1 MSEDNKNIGNTWSK
15 YVYTNKSKKLTF
27 NLNELTDE
35 EKKKFNKLNDT
46 QKRQFIAAFKLNEEV
61 QFPDEVQIK
70 TTKEYSPNERYNKL
84 VITKTKSDELNNFIK
99 KNPGIENEK
108 VKDIKDIILRYTD
121 KITADDLAQAIAKNE
136 DITISDLNKLYIDKV
151 KELNISQA
159 ENVNISQANKVNFDK
174 LLLDVN
180 KLTSIIDD
188 PLKNS
193 LKEIVNKYSD
203 NNEIIE
209 AADKNDIAKLIT
221 ELEKQRDT
229 KLLDE
234 IKGNID
240 YLQIQL
246 DNIFGNV
253 GMTQDELLEILKNK
267 DDVKE
272 LKEMINSEFKDMK
285 DLIKVNETLNEIMKK
300 TNEGTIT
307 HEKALK
313 DLLPIVYQIY
323 NAYGRDA
330 RDDTVDLKY
339 MTNIPT
345 YIYTDP
351 ETGEKSNLY
360 RIHSKVDK
368 LTDNDIDI
376 LTNFIKMADKLIFNP
391 SGTSKAKDERM
402 KKFRDMLVQI
412 KNILYPEE
420 EGEGIKDFFKGVK
433 NIPEIESMKNELIK
447 INERLSK
454 LETSNFQPSQF
465 QQPQPVITSQNDIG
479 NTWSKPDQFQPQK
492 PEFLNSITQPVK
504 LKPLDIEVDNG
515 FKKTRQEEE
524 QGILKDLSEIMSRR
538 RQDLEPDEAES
549 SDDEWAEGLRK
560 NNFKGLK
567 LYSLNDLLK

>member
-1 MSEDNKNIGNTWSK
+1 MSEDKGK
-15 YVYTNKSKKLTF
+15 YIYTNKSKKLTF
-27 NLNELTDE
+27 DLNELTDDE
-35 EKKKFNKLNDT
+35 RKKFNKLNDT

-61 QFPDEVQIK
+61 QFPDEIQVK
-70 TTKEYSPNERYNKL
+70 TTKEYTPNERYNKL
-84 VITKTKSDELNNFIK
+84 VNVKNKSDEIK
-99 KNPGIENEK
+99 KFIQRNPEFK
-108 VKDIKDIILRYTD
+108 DYKLKDIREILLTYTTH
-121 KITADDLAQAIAKNE
+121 ITADDLAQALSKNE

-151 KELNISQA
+151 NELNISQA

-253 GMTQDELLEILKNK
+253 GMTQDEILEILKNK

-272 LKEMINSEFKDMK
+272 LKEMIKKAYKQTNQNINQKINTIIAKLNQSSDEASYESNIRTIIELISQMLQKADNYPIYQIDFPDNTAYGDLAVEMIRNGNFNYGISDITKNGADVVPSYKTTKEYKMLEGIVDYLNGIAMKIYNSYYM
-285 DLIKVNETLNEIMKK
+285 LNKQKFE
-300 TNEGTIT
+300 E
-307 HEKALK
+307 ALK
-313 DLLPIVYQIY
+313 QLGYPPI
-323 NAYGRDA
+323 
-330 RDDTVDLKY
+330 
-339 MTNIPT
+339 
-345 YIYTDP
+345 
-351 ETGEKSNLY
+351 
-360 RIHSKVDK
+360 
-368 LTDNDIDI
+368 
-376 LTNFIKMADKLIFNP
+376 
-391 SGTSKAKDERM
+391 
-402 KKFRDMLVQI
+402 KKQ
-412 KNILYPEE
+412 

-454 LETSNFQPSQF
+454 LETSSF
-465 QQPQPVITSQNDIG
+465 QQPQQFPSSSTIITSQPEP
-479 NTWSKPDQFQPQK
+479 SK

-504 LKPLDIEVDNG
+504 LKPIEIEADNG

-524 QGILKDLSEIMSRR
+524 QGILKDLSEIMSKR
-538 RQDLEPDEAES
+538 RQDLEPDEYEEE
-549 SDDEWAEGLRK
+549 DDEWAEGLRK

-567 LYSLNDLLK
+567 LYSLNDLLSHN

>member
-1 MSEDNKNIGNTWSK
+1 MSEDK

-27 NLNELTDE
+27 DLNELTDDE
-35 EKKKFNKLNDT
+35 RKKFNKLNDT

-61 QFPDEVQIK
+61 QFPDEVQVK
-70 TTKEYSPNERYNKL
+70 TTKEYTPNERYNKL

-121 KITADDLAQAIAKNE
+121 KITADDLAQALLKNE

-151 KELNISQA
+151 NELNISQA

-253 GMTQDELLEILKNK
+253 GMTQDEILEILKNK

-285 DLIKVNETLNEIMKK
+285 DLIKINNSLNEIIKE
-300 TNEGTIT
+300 TNKGTIS
-307 HEKALK
+307 HDKALK
-313 DLLPIVYQIY
+313 ELLPIIKQIY
-323 NAYGRDA
+323 NSYGRDA
-330 RDDTVDLKY
+330 RDDALDERY
-339 MTNIPT
+339 MTNVPS
-345 YIYTDP
+345 YTNISSN
-351 ETGEKSNLY
+351 GEKSNIY
-360 RIHSKVDK
+360 KIVNDDNK
-368 LTDNDIDI
+368 LTDGDIAI
-376 LTNFIKMADKLIFNP
+376 LTQFVKNADKLIYNP
-391 SGTSKAKDERM
+391 IGTSRAKDERM
-402 KKFRDMLVQI
+402 KRFRDMLIQI
-412 KNILYPEE
+412 KNILYPSQ

-433 NIPEIESMKNELIK
+433 NISEIESMKNELIK

-454 LETSNFQPSQF
+454 LEF
-465 QQPQPVITSQNDIG
+465 QQPQQFPSSSTFQQPITSQNE
-479 NTWSKPDQFQPQK
+479 QPQK

-524 QGILKDLSEIMSRR
+524 QGILKDLSEIMSKR

-567 LYSLNDLLK
+567 LYSLNDLLSHN

>member
-1 MSEDNKNIGNTWSK
+1 MSENK

-27 NLNELTDE
+27 DLNELTDE

-61 QFPDEVQIK
+61 QFPDEVQVK
-70 TTKEYSPNERYNKL
+70 TTKEYTPNERYNKL
-84 VITKTKSDELNNFIK
+84 VNVKSKSDELNKFVNNIK
-99 KNPGIENEK
+99 KYSPENLNTK
-108 VKDIKDIILRYTD
+108 IKDIKDVILKYTEH
-121 KITADDLAQAIAKNE
+121 ITADDLNEAIKKNE
-136 DITISDLNKLYIDKV
+136 NMTISDLNKLYIDKV
-151 KELNISQA
+151 NELNISQA

-180 KLTSIIDD
+180 KLTKIIDD

-246 DNIFGNV
+246 DNLFGDV
-253 GMTQDELLEILKNK
+253 GMTQDEILEILKNK

-285 DLIKVNETLNEIMKK
+285 DLIKINESLNEIMKE
-300 TNEGTIT
+300 TNKGTIT
-307 HEKALK
+307 HEQLENKLLPIIRNLLNDFGFNNGKGREGISPDYLAFTDGERFRLDDPNNANHYIIPTTKDELLHVVQKA
-313 DLLPIVYQIY
+313 DLLP
-323 NAYGRDA
+323 AYSTSSTLDQRA
-330 RDDTVDLKY
+330 KT
-339 MTNIPT
+339 
-345 YIYTDP
+345 
-351 ETGEKSNLY
+351 
-360 RIHSKVDK
+360 
-368 LTDNDIDI
+368 
-376 LTNFIKMADKLIFNP
+376 IKNMLI
-391 SGTSKAKDERM
+391 
-402 KKFRDMLVQI
+402 QI
-412 KNILYPEE
+412 KNILYPSQ

-433 NIPEIESMKNELIK
+433 NVSKINEIESMKNELLK

-454 LETSNFQPSQF
+454 LETF
-465 QQPQPVITSQNDIG
+465 QQPQQFPSSSTIITSQNE
-479 NTWSKPDQFQPQK
+479 QPQPPR
-492 PEFLNSITQPVK
+492 PEFLNSITQPIK

-524 QGILKDLSEIMSRR
+524 QGILKDLSEIMSKR
-538 RQDLEPDEAES
+538 RQDLEPDDAEEAES
-549 SDDEWAEGLRK
+549 FDEWAEGLRK
-560 NNFKGLK
+560 KRFEGLK
-567 LYSLNDLLK
+567 LYSLNDLLSHN

>member
-1 MSEDNKNIGNTWSK
+1 MSENRYI
-15 YVYTNKSKKLTF
+15 YTNKSKKLTF
-27 NLNELTDE
+27 DLNELTDE
-35 EKKKFNKLNDT
+35 ERKKFNKLNDT
-46 QKRQFIAAFKLNEEV
+46 QKRQFIAAFKLNEEA
-61 QFPDEVQIK
+61 QFPDEVQVK
-70 TTKEYSPNERYNKL
+70 TTKEYTPNERYNKL
-84 VITKTKSDELNNFIK
+84 VNVKNKSDEIK
-99 KNPGIENEK
+99 KFIQRNPEFK
-108 VKDIKDIILRYTD
+108 DYKLKDIKEVLLTYT
-121 KITADDLAQAIAKNE
+121 KFITADDLAQALLKNE

-151 KELNISQA
+151 NELNISQA

-246 DNIFGNV
+246 DNIFGDV
-253 GMTQDELLEILKNK
+253 GMTQNEILEILKNK

-272 LKEMINSEFKDMK
+272 LKEMINKTYKQTNQNMNTKINNILTKLNQPTEEANFENNVDY
-285 DLIKVNETLNEIMKK
+285 LIELLANMLDKADKSATYSIEWPVGTLGDVAVNLIRQYPGYNILYISDRASNGNPVNAADKNTKEYKNL
-300 TNEGTIT
+300 EGIV
-307 HEKALK
+307 EYINDIALM
-313 DLLPIVYQIY
+313 IY
-323 NAYGRDA
+323 NAYYR
-330 RDDTVDLKY
+330 TNPEKYEKVFKDLGYNK
-339 MTNIPT
+339 P
-345 YIYTDP
+345 
-351 ETGEKSNLY
+351 
-360 RIHSKVDK
+360 
-368 LTDNDIDI
+368 
-376 LTNFIKMADKLIFNP
+376 
-391 SGTSKAKDERM
+391 
-402 KKFRDMLVQI
+402 
-412 KNILYPEE
+412 E

-433 NIPEIESMKNELIK
+433 NVSKINEIESMKNELLK

-454 LETSNFQPSQF
+454 LESNNTF
-465 QQPQPVITSQNDIG
+465 QQPQQFPSESTIITSQNE
-479 NTWSKPDQFQPQK
+479 QPQPPR

-524 QGILKDLSEIMSRR
+524 QGILKDLSEIMSKR

-549 SDDEWAEGLRK
+549 SEDEWAEGLRK
-560 NNFKGLK
+560 KRFEGLK
-567 LYSLNDLLK
+567 LYSLSDLLSNN

>member
-1 MSEDNKNIGNTWSK
+1 MSEDK

-27 NLNELTDE
+27 DLNELTDDE
-35 EKKKFNKLNDT
+35 RKKFNKLNDT
-46 QKRQFIAAFKLNEEV
+46 QKRQFIAAFKLNEEA
-61 QFPDEVQIK
+61 QFPDEIQVK
-70 TTKEYSPNERYNKL
+70 TTKEYTPNERYNKL
-84 VITKTKSDELNNFIK
+84 VITKIKSDELNNFIK

-121 KITADDLAQAIAKNE
+121 KITADDLAQALSKNE

-151 KELNISQA
+151 NELNISQA

-253 GMTQDELLEILKNK
+253 GMTQDEILEILKNK

-272 LKEMINSEFKDMK
+272 LKEMIKKAYKQTNQDINQKINTIIGKLNQSSDEASYESNIRTMIELISQMLQKADTYPIYQIDFPENTAYV
-285 DLIKVNETLNEIMKK
+285 DLAVEMIRNGNFSYGISDITKKGDDVVPSHKTTKEYKMLEGIVDYLNGMAMRIYNNYYIHNKQKFE
-300 TNEGTIT
+300 E
-307 HEKALK
+307 ALK
-313 DLLPIVYQIY
+313 QLGYPPI
-323 NAYGRDA
+323 
-330 RDDTVDLKY
+330 
-339 MTNIPT
+339 
-345 YIYTDP
+345 
-351 ETGEKSNLY
+351 
-360 RIHSKVDK
+360 
-368 LTDNDIDI
+368 
-376 LTNFIKMADKLIFNP
+376 
-391 SGTSKAKDERM
+391 
-402 KKFRDMLVQI
+402 KKQ
-412 KNILYPEE
+412 

-433 NIPEIESMKNELIK
+433 NVSKINEIESMKNELIK

-454 LETSNFQPSQF
+454 LETSTNHSFSQSSF
-465 QQPQPVITSQNDIG
+465 QQPTFPSSSTIITSQ
-479 NTWSKPDQFQPQK
+479 PEPPK

-504 LKPLDIEVDNG
+504 LKPIDIEAYNG

-524 QGILKDLSEIMSRR
+524 QGILKDLSEIMSKR
-538 RQDLEPDEAES
+538 RQDLEPDEYEDS
-549 SDDEWAEGLRK
+549 ELNDEWAEGLRK
-560 NNFKGLK
+560 NKFKGLK
-567 LYSLNDLLK
+567 LYSLNDLLSHN

>member
-1 MSEDNKNIGNTWSK
+1 MSENK

-27 NLNELTDE
+27 DLNELTDDE
-35 EKKKFNKLNDT
+35 RKKFNKLNDT

-61 QFPDEVQIK
+61 QFPDEVQVK
-70 TTKEYSPNERYNKL
+70 TTKEYTPNERYNKL

-121 KITADDLAQAIAKNE
+121 KITADDLAQALLKNE

-151 KELNISQA
+151 NELNISQA

-253 GMTQDELLEILKNK
+253 GMTQDEILEILKNK

-285 DLIKVNETLNEIMKK
+285 DLIKINNSLNEIIKE
-300 TNEGTIT
+300 TNKGTIS
-307 HEKALK
+307 HDKALK
-313 DLLPIVYQIY
+313 ELLPIIKQIY
-323 NAYGRDA
+323 NSYGRDA
-330 RDDTVDLKY
+330 RDDALDERY
-339 MTNIPT
+339 MTNVPS
-345 YIYTDP
+345 YTNISSN
-351 ETGEKSNLY
+351 GEKSNIY
-360 RIHSKVDK
+360 KIVNDDNK
-368 LTDNDIDI
+368 LTDGDIAI
-376 LTNFIKMADKLIFNP
+376 LTQFVKNADKLIYNP
-391 SGTSKAKDERM
+391 IGTSRAKDERM
-402 KKFRDMLVQI
+402 KRFRDMLIQI
-412 KNILYPEE
+412 KNILYPSQ

-433 NIPEIESMKNELIK
+433 NISEIESMKNELIK

-454 LETSNFQPSQF
+454 LETF
-465 QQPQPVITSQNDIG
+465 QQPQQFPSSSTFQQPITSQNE
-479 NTWSKPDQFQPQK
+479 QPQK

-524 QGILKDLSEIMSRR
+524 QGILKDLSEIMSKR

-567 LYSLNDLLK
+567 LYSLNDLLSHN

>member
-1 MSEDNKNIGNTWSK
+1 MSENK

-27 NLNELTDE
+27 DLNELTDDE
-35 EKKKFNKLNDT
+35 RKKFNKLNDT
-46 QKRQFIAAFKLNEEV
+46 QKRQFIAAFKLNEEA
-61 QFPDEVQIK
+61 QFPDEVQVK
-70 TTKEYSPNERYNKL
+70 TTKEYTPNERYNKL
-84 VITKTKSDELNNFIK
+84 VNVKNKSDELNRFVNNIK
-99 KNPGIENEK
+99 KYSPEDLNTKI
-108 VKDIKDIILRYTD
+108 KDIKDVILKYTTH
-121 KITADDLAQAIAKNE
+121 ITADDLNEAINKNE
-136 DITISDLNKLYIDKV
+136 NMTISDLNKLYIDKV
-151 KELNISQA
+151 NELNISQA

-180 KLTSIIDD
+180 KLTKIIDD

-193 LKEIVNKYSD
+193 LKEIVNKYS
-203 NNEIIE
+203 NNDEIIE

-253 GMTQDELLEILKNK
+253 GMTQDEILEILKNK

-285 DLIKVNETLNEIMKK
+285 DLVKIDESLNEIMKE
-300 TNEGTIT
+300 TNKGTIS
-307 HEKALK
+307 HDKALK
-313 DLLPIVYQIY
+313 ELLPIIKQIY
-323 NAYGRDA
+323 NSYGRDA
-330 RDDTVDLKY
+330 RDDILDERY
-339 MTNIPT
+339 MTGVP
-345 YIYTDP
+345 YYRYTNKN
-351 ETGEKSNLY
+351 GEKVNSYNIY
-360 RIHSKVDK
+360 HDDDK
-368 LTDNDIDI
+368 LTDNDIVI
-376 LTNFIKMADKLIFNP
+376 LTDFVKMADRLVYNP
-391 SGTSKAKDERM
+391 IGTSRAKDERM
-402 KKFRDMLVQI
+402 KKFRDMLIQI
-412 KNILYPEE
+412 KNILYPSQ

-454 LETSNFQPSQF
+454 LETNQQPSF
-465 QQPQPVITSQNDIG
+465 QQPQFPSSSTIITSQ
-479 NTWSKPDQFQPQK
+479 PDQLQPQK

-504 LKPLDIEVDNG
+504 LKPLDVEADNG

-524 QGILKDLSEIMSRR
+524 QGILKDLSEIMSKR
-538 RQDLEPDEAES
+538 RQDLEPDEYEED
-549 SDDEWAEGLRK
+549 DDEWAEGLRK

-567 LYSLNDLLK
+567 LYSLNDLLSNN